1 MLKKAPLR
9 ARVLVL
15 AARREKNPMY
25 NKSRPEGAGAPS
37 QAIEVT
43 DIKNDIT
50 TSYDSIREAARAL
63 NLPSYR
69 IIANYILR
77 NQKKP
82 YKAIYTLKKSIEINK
97 VVAKLICT

>member
-1 MLKKAPLR
+1 MKLKKNIWCYERSKKKPA
-9 ARVLVL
+9 
-15 AARREKNPMY
+15 E
-25 NKSRPEGAGAPS
+25 AGRPS
-37 QAIEVT
+37 QQIEVT

-82 YKAIYTLKKSIEINK
+82 YKAIYTLKK
-97 VVAKLICT
+97 V